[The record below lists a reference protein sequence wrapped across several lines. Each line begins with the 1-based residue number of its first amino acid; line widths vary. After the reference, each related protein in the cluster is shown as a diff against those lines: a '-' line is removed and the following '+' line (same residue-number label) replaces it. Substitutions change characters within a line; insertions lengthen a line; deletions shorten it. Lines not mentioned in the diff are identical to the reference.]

1 MDFTTLKQN
10 INRDFYKLQQIDTQ
24 LTLNNEQ
31 EQQLVSRL
39 ADEEKQ
45 IQLLDSTLTVFKTL
59 QEKLTTVHIDHI
71 TKLINNALST
81 VFNDDNIQYQIR
93 IDTTQQ
99 RNNNTTQF
107 VLLTTENNKTTETN
121 LQDNGFGIQSLIG
134 FVLQIYFIIQHKQ
147 ERILFLDESLTA
159 ISTDKLPKLK
169 QFIHEVSQQY
179 DFKFILI
186 AHMES
191 LFDLADYS
199 YTVENGIVTPV
210 SIPTKEAV

>member
-1 MDFTTLKQN
+1 MDFITLKQN

-24 LTLNNEQ
+24 LTLNTEQ
-31 EQQLVSRL
+31 EQQLVSKL
-39 ADEEKQ
+39 AEEEKQ

-71 TKLINNALST
+71 TKLINSALET
-81 VFNDDNIQYQIR
+81 VFNDDLIQYQIR

-107 VLLTTENNKTTETN
+107 ILLTTENNKTTETL

-169 QFIHEVSQQY
+169 QFIHEVAQQY

-210 SIPTKEAV
+210 SIPNKEAV